1 MEIYFRVRVFYR
13 VPFHSTTLEKAKPG
27 TSYFDIDFN

>member
-13 VPFHSTTLEKAKPG
+13 VPFHSTMLKKDKPG
-27 TSYFDIDFN
+27 TSYFNIYFN